1 LEAGCLALGL
11 PEHLTKV
18 NFVAAV
24 LKVIGAFLFIP
35 VMGYLGCAVLLASFY
50 IFPALVNVRKTQ
62 QTLNHMETAGEGV
75 NVAGTPAV
83 VTDALN
89 GTQLE

>member
-1 LEAGCLALGL
+1 L

-35 VMGYLGCAVLLASFY
+35 VMGYLGCAILLASFY
-50 IFPALVNVRKTQ
+50 VFPALVNVRKTL
-62 QTLNHMETAGEGV
+62 QTLNRLEEVGEGV
-75 NVAGTPAV
+75 NAAGTPKV
-83 VTDALN
+83 VTEVLG